1 MGKKVLIITGSPRL
15 KGNTNALATAF
26 ASGAVA
32 AGNEVEVFDAATAN
46 LNGCHA
52 DKSCEQRG
60 CCGQKDDGV
69 RMNELMREA
78 DVLVLASPV
87 YWSGFTS
94 QIKTAIDRFY
104 QFSFPKGRETLHI
117 KDLYLIAASAN
128 PDSAMFNDVVHAYEQ
143 LCELL
148 HFDKGGTLLCPG
160 LAGADDLEN
169 HQEFL
174 EKAGGTSAVI
184 SCGAG
189 NSYGH
194 PHSELL
200 DRLKRAGYKILR
212 TDQDGMIRFKVK
224 K

>member
-15 KGNTNALATAF
+15 KGNTNALVTAF

-94 QIKTAIDRFY
+94 VSYTHL
-104 QFSFPKGRETLHI
+104 TLPTI
-117 KDLYLIAASAN
+117 CS
-128 PDSAMFNDVVHAYEQ
+128 V
-143 LCELL
+143 
-148 HFDKGGTLLCPG
+148 
-160 LAGADDLEN
+160 
-169 HQEFL
+169 
-174 EKAGGTSAVI
+174 
-184 SCGAG
+184 
-189 NSYGH
+189 
-194 PHSELL
+194 
-200 DRLKRAGYKILR
+200 
-212 TDQDGMIRFKVK
+212 
-224 K
+224 

>member
-117 KDLYLIAASAN
+117 KDLYLI
-128 PDSAMFNDVVHAYEQ
+128 VHAYEQ

-174 EKAGGTSAVI
+174 EKAV
-184 SCGAG
+184 
-189 NSYGH
+189 
-194 PHSELL
+194 
-200 DRLKRAGYKILR
+200 KM
-212 TDQDGMIRFKVK
+212 GMAI
-224 K
+224 

>member
-15 KGNTNALATAF
+15 KGNTNALVTAF

-174 EKAGGTSAVI
+174 EKAVTSQRFE
-184 SCGAG
+184 CLFM
-189 NSYGH
+189 YTH
-194 PHSELL
+194 PNLAPRSQY
-200 DRLKRAGYKILR
+200 RAAFLFGI
-212 TDQDGMIRFKVK
+212 DSDWI
-224 K
+224 

>member
-15 KGNTNALATAF
+15 KGNTNALVTAF

-104 QFSFPKGRETLHI
+104 QFSFPKGRETLH
-117 KDLYLIAASAN
+117 
-128 PDSAMFNDVVHAYEQ
+128 SAMFNDVVHAYEQ

-174 EKAGGTSAVI
+174 EKAV
-184 SCGAG
+184 
-189 NSYGH
+189 
-194 PHSELL
+194 
-200 DRLKRAGYKILR
+200 KM
-212 TDQDGMIRFKVK
+212 GMAI
-224 K
+224 

>member
-1 MGKKVLIITGSPRL
+1 MGKKVLIITGSPRV

-32 AGNEVEVFDAATAN
+32 AGNEVVVFDAATAN

-52 DKSCEQRG
+52 DRSCEQRG
-60 CCGQKDDGV
+60 YCGQKDDGV
-69 RMNELMREA
+69 RMNELMCDA

-117 KDLYLIAASAN
+117 KDLYLIAASAS
-128 PDSAMFNDVVHAYEQ
+128 PDLAMFHEVVHTYEQ
-143 LCELL
+143 LCDLL

-160 LAGADDLEN
+160 LAGEDDLEE
-169 HQEFL
+169 HKDFL
-174 EKAGGTSAVI
+174 ENAVK
-184 SCGAG
+184 
-189 NSYGH
+189 
-194 PHSELL
+194 L
-200 DRLKRAGYKILR
+200 
-212 TDQDGMIRFKVK
+212 GMNI
-224 K
+224 

>member
-15 KGNTNALATAF
+15 KGNTNALVTAF

-32 AGNEVEVFDAATAN
+32 AGNEVEVFDAATAT

-174 EKAGGTSAVI
+174 EKAV
-184 SCGAG
+184 
-189 NSYGH
+189 
-194 PHSELL
+194 
-200 DRLKRAGYKILR
+200 KM
-212 TDQDGMIRFKVK
+212 GMAI
-224 K
+224 

>member
-1 MGKKVLIITGSPRL
+1 MGKKVLIITGSPRQ

-46 LNGCHA
+46 LHGCSG

-60 CCGQKDDGV
+60 YCGQKDDGV
-69 RMNELMREA
+69 QMNELMRQA
-78 DVLVLASPV
+78 DVLVLVSPI

-94 QIKTAIDRFY
+94 QIKRAIDRFY

-117 KDLYLIAASAN
+117 KELYLIAASAN

-160 LAGADDLEN
+160 LAGEDDLED
-169 HQEFL
+169 HKEFL
-174 EKAGGTSAVI
+174 ENAIKMGFTI
-184 SCGAG
+184 
-189 NSYGH
+189 
-194 PHSELL
+194 
-200 DRLKRAGYKILR
+200 
-212 TDQDGMIRFKVK
+212 
-224 K
+224 

>member
-15 KGNTNALATAF
+15 KGNTNALVTAF

-32 AGNEVEVFDAATAN
+32 VGNEVEVFDAATAN

-104 QFSFPKGRETLHI
+104 ANNAQIQTPKKAALLLTSGDAEWDVTAGAI
-117 KDLYLIAASAN
+117 GTYKGICGYLGWSDAGIIAAGGCSVLGEIKQTEF
-128 PDSAMFNDVVHAYEQ
+128 PQKAY
-143 LCELL
+143 LL
-148 HFDKGGTLLCPG
+148 GKNF
-160 LAGADDLEN
+160 GA
-169 HQEFL
+169 
-174 EKAGGTSAVI
+174 
-184 SCGAG
+184 
-189 NSYGH
+189 
-194 PHSELL
+194 
-200 DRLKRAGYKILR
+200 
-212 TDQDGMIRFKVK
+212 
-224 K
+224 